1 MTDAARRE
9 CLRRS
14 LIAAWQATARAFHDL
29 PAADLIDAAHDL
41 PRMLEKEIDADHYP
55 AEV

>member
-14 LIAAWQATARAFHDL
+14 LLTAWQATARAFHDL

-41 PRMLEKEIDADHYP
+41 PRLLEKELADDH
-55 AEV
+55 AHH